1 MAEPVWFHVD
11 VNSAFLSWTAAYR
24 TLVEGRRP
32 DLRDIPSVIANDRN
46 LRTSIV
52 LAKSTPAKK
61 FGVKTG
67 EPVGMARDKCPNL
80 VVAEPDYALY
90 VSCSRRLMALLRS
103 VSPVVEQYSIDE
115 AWVDMTG
122 TAGLYGPPVLAARQ
136 LKDRIFRELG
146 FTVNIG
152 VSCNKLLAKMAG
164 ELEKPNK
171 VITLFP
177 HELAEKL
184 WPLPV
189 GELFMVGRATV
200 PKLTAMGIGTIG
212 DLAKTDPAVLVKR
225 LGKQGAV
232 IWQFANG
239 KDAGAITNTSAPNKG
254 YGNAVTTPRDV
265 TDFAYADQVLLS
277 LCETVG
283 TRLRRDEQA
292 GTCMTV
298 HVRSSSFENWSHQK
312 RLSTATNVTLELYAA
327 ARELLRMTWDGK
339 TPLRQLGVQVTQLM
353 QASSR
358 QTSLF
363 DAQDYEKLSKLDK
376 AVDALREKYG
386 EQALFRAAFLSGDT
400 PNMAGGLSKHRRTG
414 ITKPLDEPE
423 AFTKKQLEA
432 GKIKL

>member
-1 MAEPVWFHVD
+1 MAEPVWFHID

-24 TLVEGRRP
+24 TLVEGRTP
-32 DLRDIPSVIANDRN
+32 DLRDIPSVIANDKN

-52 LAKSTPAKK
+52 LAKSTPARK

-67 EPVGMARDKCPNL
+67 EPLGMARDKCPNL
-80 VVAEPDYALY
+80 VVAEPNYELY
-90 VSCSRRLMALLRS
+90 VTSSRRLMALLRT

-122 TAGLYGPPVLAARQ
+122 MESLCGPPVLAAQQ

-146 FTVNIG
+146 FTVNVG
-152 VSCNKLLAKMAG
+152 VSRNKLLAKMAG
-164 ELEKPNK
+164 ELEKPDK

-177 HELAEKL
+177 NELERKL

-189 GELFMVGRATV
+189 GELFMVGRATA
-200 PKLTAMGIGTIG
+200 PKLAAMGIRTIG
-212 DLAKTDPAVLVKR
+212 DLAKADPAFLVKK
-225 LGKQGAV
+225 LGKQGSV

-239 KDAGAITNTSAPNKG
+239 KDAGVISSAPAPNKG

-265 TDFAYADQVLLS
+265 TDFAYADQILLS

-283 TRLRRDEQA
+283 TRLRRDGRA
-292 GTCMTV
+292 GACLTV
-298 HVRSSSFENWSHQK
+298 HLRSSSFENWSHQ
-312 RLSTATNVTLELYAA
+312 RLLPNATNVTQELYSAS
-327 ARELLRMTWDGK
+327 RELLRVMWDGK
-339 TPLRQLGVQVTQLM
+339 TPLRQLGIQMTRLSGADARQV
-353 QASSR
+353 
-358 QTSLF
+358 SLF
-363 DAQDYEKLSKLDK
+363 DTADYEKLSKLDK
-376 AVDALREKYG
+376 TVDALREKYG

-414 ITKPLDEPE
+414 ITKPVDEPE
-423 AFTKKQLEA
+423 QYVLAHLKE